1 MDIVEQLREIAK
13 QDENYIPVGES
24 INTLAADEI
33 EQLRAF
39 KAACEGQEA
48 VAYLHEWSEDHPFGD
63 TTVAEYCCNVYP
75 SIQEGSFDTIKPLF
89 EHPDPAAAQLRMR
102 VKELEEKWLS
112 EQRINLQIEA
122 EFEELASQLAYRT
135 NMGGKEPPDLEV
147 IRQSPRQFVDMETVE
162 SLADYALCLEL
173 KVARQQD
180 QLATRDQQVAEACAE
195 LAETCFEESAAAAEA
210 IRSGEWRKYMKGGE

>member
-1 MDIVEQLREIAK
+1 MDTQMTHAEAIRL
-13 QDENYIPVGES
+13 
-24 INTLAADEI
+24 LAEK
-33 EQLRAF
+33 EEELSSLRAF

-48 VAYLHEWSEDHPFGD
+48 VAEVVD
-63 TTVAEYCCNVYP
+63 VYGLVW
-75 SIQEGSFDTIKPLF
+75 IGSGPIAPIVRRNNIKVGSLLYPR
-89 EHPDPAAAQLRMR
+89 PDPAAAQLRMR

-135 NMGGKEPPDLEV
+135 NMGGKEQPNLEV

-173 KVARQQD
+173 KVALQQD